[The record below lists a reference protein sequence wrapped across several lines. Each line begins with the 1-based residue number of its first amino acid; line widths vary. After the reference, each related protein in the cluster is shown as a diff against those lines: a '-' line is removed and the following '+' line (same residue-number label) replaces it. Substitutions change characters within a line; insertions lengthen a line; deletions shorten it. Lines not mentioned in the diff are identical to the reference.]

1 MVVLTS
7 AYYSWTYRHLFTV
20 VTTCNCQSQVPEC
33 EKICQGLQSN
43 PRQYMQTYDNSRNTT
58 LKEKITTLPTAR
70 KPTTTI
76 SKNSNSKKA
85 QLPKEKKTPDETV
98 NQTAIS
104 APKKLAVTTVHPSA
118 TLRTTT
124 TGPDIIGNLK
134 DCEGCLS
141 GRVLI
146 SVQKG

>member
-1 MVVLTS
+1 
-7 AYYSWTYRHLFTV
+7 
-20 VTTCNCQSQVPEC
+20 
-33 EKICQGLQSN
+33 
-43 PRQYMQTYDNSRNTT
+43 MQTYDNSRNTT

-104 APKKLAVTTVHPSA
+104 APKKP
-118 TLRTTT
+118 TT
-124 TGPDIIGNLK
+124 TGSDIIENLK
-134 DCEGCLS
+134 DCKGCLA
-141 GRVLI
+141 GRILI
-146 SVQKG
+146 SIQKG